1 MNPFPEH
8 PSLKLLPEAAV
19 YLTDSATLVVA
30 DLHLGKSAAFRAK
43 GLPVPEGDNARD
55 LGRMRALVEK
65 HGAARLAIAGDLFHA
80 PSGITPE
87 LHDAVTAFL
96 DAIGIPVTLVVG
108 NHDAKIR
115 SIPARLHP
123 VERLELGDG
132 MLIIHDPADADGDAL
147 HLCGHLHPIV
157 KIPDGR
163 RTSLRFPCFLNR
175 GNTLVLPSFGSF
187 TGGAV
192 VHPKATDRVFV
203 ALRDEIIELPG
214 NLI

>member
-8 PSLKLLPEAAV
+8 PSLKLLPEGAV
-19 YLTDSATLVVA
+19 CLTDSATLVLA

-65 HGAARLAIAGDLFHA
+65 TRAARLVIAGDLFHA

-87 LHDAVTAFL
+87 LHAAMDAFL
-96 DAIGIPVTLVVG
+96 NAIGIPVTLVVG
-108 NHDAKIR
+108 NHDAR
-115 SIPARLHP
+115 VRDIPQRLHP
-123 VERLELGDG
+123 VKLLEIANGLVVV
-132 MLIIHDPADADGDAL
+132 HDPADAHGDGL

-157 KIPDGR
+157 KIPDGK
-163 RTSLRFPCFLNR
+163 RTSLRFPCFLKR

-192 VHPKATDRVFV
+192 MHSKPEDRIFV
-203 ALRDEIIELPG
+203 TLRDEVIELPE
-214 NLI
+214 NLL